1 MCGCDGVVSAK
12 TVCDRV
18 VCDKV
23 LCDNVVCVC
32 LCDRGG
38 GEGGGGKRVP
48 NGKQEPHTMMWGK
61 GLKKLLSFLKTV

>member
-1 MCGCDGVVSAK
+1 M
-12 TVCDRV
+12 
-18 VCDKV
+18 
-23 LCDNVVCVC
+23 LCVC